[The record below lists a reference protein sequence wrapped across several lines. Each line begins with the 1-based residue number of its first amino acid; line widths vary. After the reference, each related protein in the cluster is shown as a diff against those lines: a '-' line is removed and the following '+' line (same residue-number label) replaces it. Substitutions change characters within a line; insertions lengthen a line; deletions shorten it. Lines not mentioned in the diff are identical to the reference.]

1 MKHLFCAGLVAGTI
15 ICYGM
20 STRPHMA
27 FGGEWLLGLMVIGL
41 GIMRYKKEAR

>member
-27 FGGEWLLGLMVIGL
+27 FGGEWLLAIGIIAI
-41 GIMRYKKEAR
+41 GAWKAKDHA